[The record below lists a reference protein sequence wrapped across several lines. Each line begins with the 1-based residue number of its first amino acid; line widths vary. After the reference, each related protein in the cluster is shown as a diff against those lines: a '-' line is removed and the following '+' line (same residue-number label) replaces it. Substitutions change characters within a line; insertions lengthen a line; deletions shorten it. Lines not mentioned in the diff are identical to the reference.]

1 MKGAALAFTLRASE
15 TDFSLPKP
23 TLQAIRPC
31 TSNARK
37 PSKGKP
43 QSATF
48 FARGVHYLGAT
59 RPGRTVATRPEI
71 RIAARLAGQLLPPAF
86 SRNGLIRSTGNTIV
100 VDCEE
105 PSSSNVCR

>member
-1 MKGAALAFTLRASE
+1 MRSKGAALALTLRASE

-48 FARGVHYLGAT
+48 LVLRG
-59 RPGRTVATRPEI
+59 
-71 RIAARLAGQLLPPAF
+71 
-86 SRNGLIRSTGNTIV
+86 
-100 VDCEE
+100 C
-105 PSSSNVCR
+105 